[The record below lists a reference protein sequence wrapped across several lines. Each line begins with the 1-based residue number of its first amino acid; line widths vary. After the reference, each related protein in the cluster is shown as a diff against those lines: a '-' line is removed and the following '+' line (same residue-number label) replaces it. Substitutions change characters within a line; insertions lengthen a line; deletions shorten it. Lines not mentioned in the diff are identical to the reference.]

1 MADIY
6 WPGTEVPIGQI
17 KPYLH
22 RFLDEYSGGR
32 IHCAYAQPF
41 RPEYT
46 QVDYLFR
53 LIYVFEGRFITSA
66 PFDGR
71 IEDREIVGGECFVG
85 GRAHWDHVDLAHCCC
100 KAISIIFTR
109 YHIRLLYSEFRNG
122 EVLQQPYSHLQYES
136 PVLKKWRM
144 PLTRCCSTGSRLSPQ
159 PPFLV
164 HSRCCCRPQ
173 YWNCCGK
180 STAFRCRSR
189 RSIRRF

>member
-41 RPEYT
+41 CPEYT

-66 PFDGR
+66 R
-71 IEDREIVGGECFVG
+71 
-85 GRAHWDHVDLAHCCC
+85 
-100 KAISIIFTR
+100 
-109 YHIRLLYSEFRNG
+109 
-122 EVLQQPYSHLQYES
+122 
-136 PVLKKWRM
+136 
-144 PLTRCCSTGSRLSPQ
+144 
-159 PPFLV
+159 
-164 HSRCCCRPQ
+164 
-173 YWNCCGK
+173 
-180 STAFRCRSR
+180 STAESRIGKLSEASVSSEEEHIGIMSTWRIAAAKPFRSSSPATISGC
-189 RSIRRF
+189 SIRNSETEKFCSSPTASAV